1 MANLVVEIGN
11 TAVKAVWT
19 EEKTLGKTF
28 RYQGE
33 KAIDFILS
41 LASKDIAEV
50 MVLASSYVISEFNE
64 NRLRK
69 VCGHLIILDKSHRS
83 LVDKLNLPNYLSYD
97 RVASILAIRH
107 YFKDSPCT
115 LVDFGTTLTVDFLD
129 EKGEYLGG
137 NISLGCRT
145 RFKALNRYSKSLP
158 MVNTP
163 KDVMILGNSID
174 TSVESGVINGIK
186 FEIGGYI
193 NKSPKNVIVFTGGD
207 ADYFVKRM
215 KNSIFVIRNLV
226 LMGLALIAEKYV
238 EKID

>member
-1 MANLVVEIGN
+1 
-11 TAVKAVWT
+11 
-19 EEKTLGKTF
+19 
-28 RYQGE
+28 
-33 KAIDFILS
+33 
-41 LASKDIAEV
+41 
-50 MVLASSYVISEFNE
+50 
-64 NRLRK
+64 
-69 VCGHLIILDKSHRS
+69 
-83 LVDKLNLPNYLSYD
+83 
-97 RVASILAIRH
+97 
-107 YFKDSPCT
+107 
-115 LVDFGTTLTVDFLD
+115 
-129 EKGEYLGG
+129 
-137 NISLGCRT
+137 
-145 RFKALNRYSKSLP
+145 